1 MNELRAMLRWRA
13 SSIEA
18 DQDALRRV
26 LDAVRR
32 RRRRRRVVAVVAS
45 VSVVAAGLAAAGV
58 VRREPNR
65 PVMALMQLAGSRPA
79 LAVRAKL
86 GIHGATKGAPPA
98 VVVPTRTGKAIVDV
112 SSGTSSPLPPDV
124 AASGASVSPKGNV
137 VAAVTGN
144 QLVLTR
150 TQRGQETKPVVVP
163 NASGTTGSVS
173 WDRGGTELFAPV
185 GGRWVRVS
193 DVGGTS
199 APSVEDLNVP
209 SIPGGPILLSISP
222 TGTLVLL
229 FGITYPPGLSPQPH
243 LYLGDFDG
251 TTVSN
256 IRPVAVPGQS
266 MSGPL
271 GWVGDNAFV
280 LSAGP
285 RLATVVRT
293 DDGSISIQADPMQ
306 DPCTLVSV
314 PGGCRQ
320 DGPWLLG
327 TNGDGSL
334 LLWQVSAAGATQGSA
349 SDGTASGQ
357 GQPLLVLYYKTW
369 LDGTHAVRLTG
380 ELSRYGPPV
389 AAR

>member
-1 MNELRAMLRWRA
+1 MTGPISNHSSKPNTRGCCVPCTSCAAAGTRPRNWRRTPSFGPTSDGRWYRGRTTGPATCTGSPSISPEASFGGGRRLDELRDMLRWRA
-13 SSIEA
+13 ASIEA

-26 LDAVRR
+26 LNAVLRR
-32 RRRRRRVVAVVAS
+32 RHRRRVVAVVAC

-112 SSGTSSPLPPDV
+112 SSGTSSPLPPDL

-150 TQRGQETKPVVVP
+150 TQREQETKPVVVP

-199 APSVEDLNVP
+199 
-209 SIPGGPILLSISP
+209 
-222 TGTLVLL
+222 
-229 FGITYPPGLSPQPH
+229 
-243 LYLGDFDG
+243 
-251 TTVSN
+251 
-256 IRPVAVPGQS
+256 
-266 MSGPL
+266 
-271 GWVGDNAFV
+271 
-280 LSAGP
+280 
-285 RLATVVRT
+285 
-293 DDGSISIQADPMQ
+293 
-306 DPCTLVSV
+306 
-314 PGGCRQ
+314 
-320 DGPWLLG
+320 
-327 TNGDGSL
+327 
-334 LLWQVSAAGATQGSA
+334 
-349 SDGTASGQ
+349 
-357 GQPLLVLYYKTW
+357 
-369 LDGTHAVRLTG
+369 
-380 ELSRYGPPV
+380 
-389 AAR
+389 